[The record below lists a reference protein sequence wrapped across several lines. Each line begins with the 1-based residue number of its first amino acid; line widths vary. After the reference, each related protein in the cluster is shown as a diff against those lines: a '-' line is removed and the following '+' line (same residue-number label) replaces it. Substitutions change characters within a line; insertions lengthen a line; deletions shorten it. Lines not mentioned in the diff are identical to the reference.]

1 MDVLSHWLQYHF
13 WGFAITSLEWFMF
26 DNSVLGHTEI
36 RRRLLER
43 VNSNKIF
50 GSLLFVGP
58 EGVGKRRV
66 ALELAQREICFSRS
80 ACGVC
85 EGCKLFKT
93 DPLPNEFP
101 NLLRIAPEGK
111 AGIIKVSVIRGSD
124 LVEGGVIAWAHSA
137 PPPGCHRW
145 VVIEDAHRLNKASAN
160 ILLKTL
166 EEPPPGTFFLLIT
179 HRPDSVLPTIQSRS
193 ERIAFAPLSSSDM
206 SQIALGH
213 GWGEPELA
221 SWAAVSNGTLKYLD
235 RDIFLRACSQIDAW
249 VSIMEGASFKDVSNH
264 LLPDKQ
270 SDVAQSQQAAQALEQ
285 LMIVLGERI
294 RLLNG
299 MAGRLAQWGQRLGS
313 LPKNQS
319 DLQKGYRYTLE
330 AMRALA
336 RNVAP
341 ETIMR
346 KISLALH

>member
-1 MDVLSHWLQYHF
+1 
-13 WGFAITSLEWFMF
+13 MF
-26 DNSVLGHTEI
+26 DKSILGHTEI
-36 RRRLLER
+36 RRRILER
-43 VNSNKIF
+43 INSNKIF

-85 EGCKLFKT
+85 EGCKLFKA
-93 DPLPNEFP
+93 DPLPSEFP

-111 AGIIKVSVIRGSD
+111 AGLIKVSVIREND
-124 LVEGGVIAWAHSA
+124 LVEGGVIAWAHNA

-166 EEPPPGTFFLLIT
+166 EEPPPGTFFLLVT

-193 ERIAFAPLSSSDM
+193 ERIAFAPLSYGDM
-206 SQIALGH
+206 SQIALSR

-221 SWAAVSNGTLKYLD
+221 TWAAVSNGTLKYLD
-235 RDIFLRACSQIDAW
+235 RDMFLRACSQIDAW
-249 VSIMEGASFKDVSNH
+249 VSIMEGASFKDVSKH

-270 SDVAQSQQAAQALEQ
+270 SDLAQSQQAALALEQ
-285 LMIVLGERI
+285 LLVVLGGRI

-299 MAGRLAQWGQRLGS
+299 LPSHLAQWSQRLDS
-313 LPKNQS
+313 LSSDQM
-319 DLQKGYRYTLE
+319 DLQKSYKYALE
-330 AMRALA
+330 AIRALA

-346 KISLALH
+346 KISLALR

>member
-1 MDVLSHWLQYHF
+1 V
-13 WGFAITSLEWFMF
+13 F
-26 DNSVLGHTEI
+26 DKSILGHTEI

-43 VNSNKIF
+43 INSNKIF

-93 DPLPNEFP
+93 EPLPNEFP

-111 AGIIKVSVIRGSD
+111 AGLIKVSVIREND
-124 LVEGGVIAWAHSA
+124 LVEGGVIAWSHNA

-193 ERIAFAPLSSSDM
+193 ERIAFAPLSSSDL
-206 SQIALGH
+206 SQIALSH
-213 GWGEPELA
+213 GWSEPELD

-235 RDIFLRACSQIDAW
+235 RDMFLRACSQIDAW
-249 VSIMEGASFKDVSNH
+249 VSIMEGVSFKDVSKF

-270 SDVAQSQQAAQALEQ
+270 SDLAQSQQAALALEQ
-285 LMIVLGERI
+285 LLVVLGGRI
-294 RLLNG
+294 RILNG
-299 MAGRLAQWGQRLGS
+299 MPSHLAQWAQRLGS
-313 LPKNQS
+313 LANDRI
-319 DLQKGYRYTLE
+319 DLQKSYKYALE
-330 AMRALA
+330 AMRALT

-346 KISLALH
+346 KISLALR